1 MSATQPAAPD
11 PRIRVSTLEL
21 FFDLVFVFT
30 ITQLAETF
38 YEHLNLATLG
48 NVVLILAVVW
58 WMYSGYAWLTNAIA
72 PNSTTRRTL
81 LLTGMA
87 GFLVMALAIPE
98 AFGEYGWLFGAGYLV
113 VNLVH
118 GALFWQAGTGARQA
132 MRLTTPL
139 NIVAAVLVLAGG
151 LLPEPWRHLCWVA
164 APLIQITAGYLHR
177 DGLHPLAAGHLVERH
192 GLVVIIAIG
201 ESIVAIG
208 VGLRGGELGAGAILV
223 AVLGLCI
230 AYYLWWFY
238 FAGDDERAEQVLSRT
253 PPSDQGRL
261 ALHSYGYAH
270 IPMMLGIVV
279 LAAGV
284 HHVGGHPFDALHW
297 GEALTLSGGVALY
310 LVGHAAFLWVLGLHG
325 VLHRL
330 AAAAAVLAVIPLG
343 HVAAIAQLA
352 ALPIIMAATA
362 IIEDLPELRRT
373 GRTEISTF
381 GRTTKPAE

>member
-1 MSATQPAAPD
+1 MSENPSTVA

-30 ITQLAETF
+30 ITQLAEML

-98 AFGEYGWLFGAGYLV
+98 AFGDYGWLFGAGYLV

-118 GALFWQAGTGARQA
+118 SALFRLAGSGARQA
-132 MRLTTPL
+132 MHLTTPL
-139 NIVAAVLVLAGG
+139 NIVAALLVLAGG
-151 LLPEPWRHLCWVA
+151 FLPEPWRHLCWVA
-164 APLIQITAGYLHR
+164 APLIQISAGYLHR

-201 ESIVAIG
+201 ESVVAIG

-223 AVLGLCI
+223 AVLGLCV

-238 FAGDDERAEQVLSRT
+238 FAGDDERAEHVLART
-253 PPSDQGRL
+253 PPGGQARL
-261 ALHSYGYAH
+261 ALNSFGYAH

-279 LAAGV
+279 VA
-284 HHVGGHPFDALHW
+284 VGIHKVVGHAFESLHW
-297 GEALTLSGGVALY
+297 GEAITLSGGVALY
-310 LVGHAAFLWVLGLHG
+310 LAGHAAFLWVLGLRG
-325 VLHRL
+325 VPHRL
-330 AAAAAVLAVIPLG
+330 AGAAVVLATVPLG
-343 HVAAIAQLA
+343 HVIAIAQLA
-352 ALPIIMAATA
+352 AIPIIMSVTA
-362 IIEDLPELRRT
+362 IIEDVPELRRT
-373 GRTEISTF
+373 GRTEISSF
-381 GRTTKPAE
+381 GRTAGTD